1 MLKIMSFSTPT
12 FDAQKNGKTKNNK
25 LSFGMNPIS
34 KTKDKITSTIAP
46 LASDVYQIGNSIAS
60 SNSQQNLRQQNLN
73 SAYSNIELVEVI
85 NNSYRNDSLNPI
97 SQAPLQNNIS
107 SNSQQNI
114 QQQNLNSAY
123 SNIELVEVITSSQQN
138 DSLNPIS
145 SAPLQNNL
153 NLTQDEADSDDEFY
167 EKDMEADKYFNN
179 CCNTFSKALSII
191 PVIGFAGALQLAM
204 TSGRNKE
211 LDKIYGV
218 PEYIPVEFKDNFM
231 AFWAITAIGHM
242 FIFTSISATA
252 MAIGGLFLNKKAQ
265 NNLKKG
271 YHEAYKK
278 EQEQAKNETPY
289 QTKLRHQR
297 LKREYEEKQR
307 QLAEAAA
314 RQSNRNQYRHRPYR
328 PQKPKPQRSG
338 GGR

>member
-1 MLKIMSFSTPT
+1 MLRIKSTQNVT
-12 FDAQKNGKTKNNK
+12 FAQKNGKTKNNK
-25 LSFGMNPIS
+25 ISFGMNPIS
-34 KTKDKITSTIAP
+34 KTKDKITSTLRP

-60 SNSQQNLRQQNLN
+60 SNIQQNLQQQNLN
-73 SAYSNIELVEVI
+73 YTYSNIELVEVI
-85 NNSYRNDSLNPI
+85 NDSYRNDSLNAI
-97 SQAPLQNNIS
+97 SSAPLQNNIS
-107 SNSQQNI
+107 SNSQQNL

-123 SNIELVEVITSSQQN
+123 SNIELVEIINDSPRN

-145 SAPLQNNL
+145 QTPLQNNL
-153 NLTQDEADSDDEFY
+153 NLTQDEADSDDELY

-179 CCNTFSKALSII
+179 KCNTFSKALSII

-204 TSGRNKE
+204 TSSRNNE

-218 PEYIPVEFKDNFM
+218 PEYIPVEFNDNFLGYLTL
-231 AFWAITAIGHM
+231 TAIM
-242 FIFTSISATA
+242 QFFIFTSIIGTP
-252 MAIGGLFLNKKAQ
+252 MAIGGLFLSKKAQ

-278 EQEQAKNETPY
+278 EQEQAKNETPE

-297 LKREYEEKQR
+297 LKREYEEKRR
-307 QLAEAAA
+307 QQAEAAA
-314 RQSNRNQYRHRPYR
+314 QQRRSQYPPPRHYQ